1 MAKNQPLR
9 DSLSR
14 VPAYIQ
20 VASAIRRRIEAGQWK
35 PLERIP
41 TIEEFEV
48 EFDVSRV
55 TVIKAIELLEEEKLL
70 RRQQGRGTFLLQTPQ
85 DKRWL
90 TLESNLK
97 GMARSIEQN
106 IPQFVPTSSPP
117 AVPVIGNDEGILAD
131 EYTFLKSVQKKDGIP
146 YALVSVHLD
155 RTIYEKHRSLFMK
168 QTALSVLTKIKG
180 IDILKAHQ
188 TYSVQTAERDIASVL
203 RLSLSAPTVQC
214 RCVLRNSKDVAIYV
228 AEIVYRGDCL
238 KLSVD
243 LL

>member
-1 MAKNQPLR
+1 MAKNQPLK

-20 VASAIRRRIEAGQWK
+20 VASAIRRRIEAGYWK
-35 PLERIP
+35 ALDRIP
-41 TIEEFEV
+41 TIEEFEM

-70 RRQQGRGTFLLQTPQ
+70 KRQQGRGTFLLQTPQ

-90 TLESNLK
+90 ILESSLE

-106 IPQFVPTSSPP
+106 VPQFVPTSSPP
-117 AVPVIGNDEGILAD
+117 AFPLLDDEGTLAD

-155 RTIYEKHRSLFMK
+155 RSIYEKHKSLFMK
-168 QTALSVLTKIKG
+168 ETALSVLSKIRG
-180 IDILKAHQ
+180 IDIQKAHQ
-188 TYSVQTAERDIASVL
+188 TYSVQTAEKDIANVL
-203 RLSLSAPTVQC
+203 RVSLSAPTVQC
-214 RCVLRNSKDVAIYV
+214 RCVLRNSRDVAIYV
-228 AEIVYRGDCL
+228 ADIIYRGDCL